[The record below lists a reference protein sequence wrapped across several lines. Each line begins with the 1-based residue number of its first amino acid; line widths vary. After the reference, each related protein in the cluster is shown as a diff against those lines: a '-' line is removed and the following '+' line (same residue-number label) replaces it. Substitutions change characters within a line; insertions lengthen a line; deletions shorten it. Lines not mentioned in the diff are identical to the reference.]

1 MQEEE
6 RRGRTRFFVSGED
19 IRGGWREEEKE
30 ERLAAT
36 RWWWLGAE
44 DQSSSK
50 SSPVELATRDR
61 GFSLAR
67 LSPLPASPSV
77 PSARLVLDRS
87 NQFTSPLLPSPLAK
101 FVDKEITSDANRI
114 RLFLVARPLK
124 ASPLYEGGACGRLW
138 VHHIHTNSNP
148 QNRT

>member
-6 RRGRTRFFVSGED
+6 RRGRARFFVSGED

-50 SSPVELATRDR
+50 SSPVELAARDR
-61 GFSLAR
+61 GFRLAR
-67 LSPLPASPSV
+67 LSPVPASPSPSV

-87 NQFTSPLLPSPLAK
+87 NQFTSPLLPSP
-101 FVDKEITSDANRI
+101 
-114 RLFLVARPLK
+114 
-124 ASPLYEGGACGRLW
+124 
-138 VHHIHTNSNP
+138 
-148 QNRT
+148 